1 VPVVNFDTGFLIK
14 RLSEMPIL
22 KQRSI
27 IPEYLHRLPKSLLIS
42 IGFVIVA
49 LVGIINYLAG
59 PELSTWIFYFIPIFL
74 VTWFTYR
81 WVGMIMSIVS
91 ALMWFLVDITS
102 GVTYSYS
109 TIPYWNGIARF
120 CSFLIFTF
128 ILSVLKTVLEH
139 EKELSRIDF
148 LTGVG
153 NRRYFTEVAE
163 MEINRARRYKHPF
176 TVVYVDL
183 DNFKTINDHFGH
195 SKGDNLLCLIAST
208 IQNNIRITD
217 TVARLGGDEFAILF
231 PESGPELAEVII
243 CRLKRINLEIM
254 QKHELPV
261 TFSIGVVTFTSP
273 PSSVDEMLKISDNH
287 MYVAKSNGKN
297 TIKHAVF
304 GTAELSPMTAAW

>member
-1 VPVVNFDTGFLIK
+1 VVNLDMGFLFE
-14 RLSEMPIL
+14 RLFEMSIL
-22 KQRSI
+22 MQWSI
-27 IPEYLHRLPKSLLIS
+27 ITKYLHRLPKSLLIL

-49 LVGIINYLAG
+49 LVGIVNYLAG

-102 GVTYSYS
+102 GVNYSYS

-128 ILSVLKTVLEH
+128 ILSVLRNVLRH

-163 MEINRARRYKHPF
+163 MEINRARMYKHSF
-176 TVVYVDL
+176 TVVYIDL
-183 DNFKTINDHFGH
+183 DNFKTINDHLGH
-195 SKGDNLLCLIAST
+195 SKGDNLLCLIANT
-208 IQNNIRITD
+208 IQNNIRRTD
-217 TVARLGGDEFAILF
+217 KVARLGGDEFAILF
-231 PESGPELAEVII
+231 PESGPELAEAII
-243 CRLKRINLEIM
+243 CRLQRINLEIM
-254 QKHELPV
+254 EKHEWPV

-273 PSSVDEMLKISDNH
+273 PSSVDEMLKISDSH
-287 MYVAKSNGKN
+287 MYVAKRNGKN
-297 TIKHAVF
+297 TIKHEVF
-304 GTAELSPMTAAW
+304 GIKELLPMTAAL